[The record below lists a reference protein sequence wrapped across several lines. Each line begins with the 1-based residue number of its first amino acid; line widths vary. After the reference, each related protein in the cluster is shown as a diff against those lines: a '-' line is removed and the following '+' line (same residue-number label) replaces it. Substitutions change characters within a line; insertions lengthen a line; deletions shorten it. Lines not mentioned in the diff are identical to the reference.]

1 VRLHFENE
9 YGEFSPAYGP
19 FMHFSCADGIAYGDG
34 VIYANL
40 DLESKRW
47 YDHRAQR
54 YWPELVVK
62 SASAP

>member
-1 VRLHFENE
+1 MRLHFENE
-9 YGEFSPAYGP
+9 YGDSAPAYGL
-19 FMHFSCADGIAYGDG
+19 FMYFSCADGIAYGDG

-40 DLESKRW
+40 DLESKHW
-47 YDHRAQR
+47 YDHRARR

>member
-54 YWPELVVK
+54 SWPELVVK

>member
-1 VRLHFENE
+1 
-9 YGEFSPAYGP
+9 
-19 FMHFSCADGIAYGDG
+19 MHFSCADGIAYGDG

-54 YWPELVVK
+54 SWPELVVK

>member
-1 VRLHFENE
+1 MRLHFENE
-9 YGEFSPAYGP
+9 YGESSQAYGP

-47 YDHRAQR
+47 YDPRAQR